1 MHQHFSRVLATSAL
15 AAVMSFNT
23 GAMAKS
29 PNTTLVNCIVA
40 ESIQNVLDDLS
51 LDKPHVVIV
60 KGDCVENIVIRG
72 NRLTLKAHSGGGSIE
87 GTDPALP
94 TIAVTGR
101 EVTIQD
107 FTPITGNYFGVMVH
121 GGSTVSVLD
130 NTIEDMVAGGSPRA
144 GSGVVATEA
153 SFALVSGN
161 TIQNNARNGVVVS
174 LSSGALIEANTIH
187 ENDRHGIVVDP
198 NASAEINGN
207 TVTDNDRDG
216 IGSFSS
222 SFVDL
227 SGDLVATPNIISG
240 NGRWGVNCF
249 DGRLFAPQDFTGD
262 INVSGD
268 EINCEHVGF

>member
-23 GAMAKS
+23 GAMAKP
-29 PNTTLVNCIVA
+29 PNTTLVNCMA

-51 LDKPHVVIV
+51 LEKPHEVIV

-72 NRLTLKAHSGGGSIE
+72 NRLTLKAHSSGGSIE

-121 GGSTVSVLD
+121 RGGTVSVLD
-130 NTIEDMVAGGSPRA
+130 NTIEGMVAGGSLRA
-144 GSGVVATEA
+144 GSGVVVTEA

-161 TIQNNARNGVVVS
+161 TIQNNARNGVAVL
-174 LSSGALIEANTIH
+174 LSSDALIEANTIH
-187 ENDRHGIVVDP
+187 NNGRHGIVVDP

-207 TVTDNDRDG
+207 TVTDNGRDG

-222 SFVDL
+222 SFVVL

-240 NGRWGVNCF
+240 NARWGVNCF
-249 DGRLFAPQDFTGD
+249 DGRLFAAQDFSGGG
-262 INVSGD
+262 NASGD
-268 EINCEHVGF
+268 EISCEHVGF